1 MDNYEFDFLILDMDN
16 RIFNNIDSS
25 RNLLLFLQEKS
36 KKCMSIASNSPIQ
49 TEKETIIIDPVS
61 QFLPYT
67 PPYTNRFLVLIGTKR
82 FISTITETS
91 YLFTNYA
98 SGEIIGHCF
107 LTWDKRKDI
116 CGIWDICSHGVLP
129 NVGSIIVQNILN
141 SLLLNLPNTTTIW
154 LGVALYNNY
163 FSKVSGLYAKWGF
176 KNPYIDFSDP
186 FGNNWE
192 GKLMWQ
198 GNSYPIMGLTRPN
211 DYIDPEEI
219 NRDEILVSIAYVV
232 TQYTKIVKNL
242 GKQSITAISAV
253 EKLKSS
259 MDKDFY
265 QDCCTLNIQFNKPF
279 AVWLRTISFS
289 ASTLNADGSVTQK
302 EVGGAFKLESPKY
315 INDIFVWQVKKENSK
330 IVYGSEESV
339 NGIDSR
345 YNFHSHPREAYIRHK
360 VSVGFPSGPDF
371 VAFLLNVF
379 KNNCVFHSVVTI
391 EGIYIIYINSFW
403 SSYNMK
409 ELYNLI
415 NNNLN
420 YVYNDVQQIT
430 AYGNMNL
437 NFDITIPDDFMSKYC
452 SAINRLVIFPG
463 YPPVFGC
470 NYFTWE
476 EIEKGKIISVS
487 YPVLA
492 STCFAPETDI
502 EIFNKLYA
510 RKKSEFLPK
519 LK

>member
-1 MDNYEFDFLILDMDN
+1 
-16 RIFNNIDSS
+16 
-25 RNLLLFLQEKS
+25 
-36 KKCMSIASNSPIQ
+36 
-49 TEKETIIIDPVS
+49 
-61 QFLPYT
+61 
-67 PPYTNRFLVLIGTKR
+67 
-82 FISTITETS
+82 
-91 YLFTNYA
+91 
-98 SGEIIGHCF
+98 
-107 LTWDKRKDI
+107 
-116 CGIWDICSHGVLP
+116 
-129 NVGSIIVQNILN
+129 
-141 SLLLNLPNTTTIW
+141 
-154 LGVALYNNY
+154 
-163 FSKVSGLYAKWGF
+163 
-176 KNPYIDFSDP
+176 
-186 FGNNWE
+186 
-192 GKLMWQ
+192 
-198 GNSYPIMGLTRPN
+198 
-211 DYIDPEEI
+211 
-219 NRDEILVSIAYVV
+219 
-232 TQYTKIVKNL
+232 
-242 GKQSITAISAV
+242 
-253 EKLKSS
+253 